1 MNSATASSAS
11 IWPRRLRN
19 GAVLIAVLV
28 ALYALLGFLILPTFA
43 KPKLEAAATQ
53 QLDRRAML
61 GKLEFNPFTFR
72 ARLSD
77 FALTDRDP
85 RRPFVRFSTLDLD
98 VSLASLWNR
107 APVLDAV
114 HLVRPQVDLTRNPDG
129 TYSIDDLVEKAAKAE
144 GPTTLFSINNIEVDD
159 GSVSLDDQ
167 PHQRTI
173 VVSSIGIGIPFLS
186 SLPHDARIRVTPRL
200 EGAIGQARF
209 ALRSNSNSPFADT
222 REATLEWS
230 LDALPLAHYA
240 EYLSLPGGIKL
251 TDGALSTRLRL
262 AFATEKGVAR
272 TIALSGAARV
282 DELALAR
289 RDGTALAGSRS
300 VDVGFA
306 KLDWLAH
313 SIALERI
320 ALDGPALDLRREAT
334 GALDLA
340 QAVPGREQASRAPAR
355 PWRFSVADARVT
367 DGTVRFADRSVTPE
381 FRVALSKIGFEGK
394 QIASNGP
401 PGSIE
406 LGFDSDDGAHFAV
419 KGQVDPAKAAM
430 HGHIALTNVN
440 IVKLY
445 PYYASALD
453 ADITRGKLDVA
464 GDFDASS
471 SGASPTFAIARG
483 SVGLSDLDAAVR
495 GAREPFLR
503 IARADLDGIAI
514 DAQKRSIAIDDAQWR
529 GGSVRV
535 RRQRNGTID
544 LERLAHFPRKSAD
557 TVQRSAGDSADDD
570 AWHLLVRKLG
580 AERIAADF
588 EDRVPE
594 PPVKLRIPD
603 ARIAADNV
611 TNARGAKAAIEVTA
625 RIGSSGR
632 LRVRGAVVAD
642 PLAADWKIDATGIE
656 LVPFRPYIE
665 SRTNIVVTS
674 GSVAAKGRLTYAASR
689 AGTPRARYA
698 GDVTVANFGSLDR
711 PTSQELVRWKTL
723 ALTGVDTA
731 SEPLNVAIGAVRMDQ
746 FYARVILDANATLN
760 LQKLLAPESAAVTAA
775 PGPAATAGGV
785 TTKELPPS
793 SRSAGL
799 PISIGRIELSNGEVQ
814 YSDLFVRPNYS
825 THLTEVSGSVS
836 AMSAAQ
842 EGTVELTG
850 RVEGTAPVDV
860 RGTLNP
866 FSQQLTLDLAGKATD
881 IDLPPLTPYS
891 VKYAGYGIQKGK
903 VSFDVHYRIDD
914 RKLVATNKLK
924 LDQLTFGEHVD
935 SPTATRLPVLLAV
948 SLLKDRNGVINLD
961 LPIQGTLDDPQFSV
975 WGVLV
980 QIFVNL
986 VTKAVTAPFA
996 LLSSIGGGGGE
1007 QLAYVAF
1014 APGHAELSAAAQAK
1028 LQTLARA
1035 LTDRP
1040 ALKIDAAGRA
1050 DPDADREGLKR
1061 AMLDG
1066 AIRSQKQKA
1075 LAAEGQSAPPLDAL
1089 TIDAAEYPNL
1099 LMTVYRAADL
1109 PDKPRNV
1116 LGIAKTIPP
1125 AEMEALLLKSY
1136 RVDDQALAALANR
1149 RAQAVKR
1156 WITDKGGVAPERV
1169 FIVAPKLTAAGIDDK
1184 GSPTRVDFA
1193 LR

>member
-1 MNSATASSAS
+1 M
-11 IWPRRLRN
+11 
-19 GAVLIAVLV
+19 IAVLV
-28 ALYALLGFLILPTFA
+28 ALYALLGFLILPTLA

-53 QLDRRAML
+53 QLDRRATL

-114 HLVRPQVDLTRNPDG
+114 HLVRPQVDLTRNADG
-129 TYSIDDLVEKAAKAE
+129 TYSIDDLVEKAAKSE

-167 PHQRTI
+167 PHRRKI

-200 EGAIGQARF
+200 EGAIDQARF
-209 ALRSNSNSPFADT
+209 ALRGNSNSPFADT
-222 REATLEWS
+222 REATLEWN

-240 EYLSLPGGIKL
+240 EYLSLPGGIRL
-251 TDGALSTRLRL
+251 TDGALTTRLRL
-262 AFATEKGVAR
+262 AFVTEKGIAR

-282 DELALAR
+282 DKLALAR
-289 RDGTALAGSRS
+289 RDGTALAGSKS
-300 VDVGFA
+300 VDVALA

-313 SIALERI
+313 SVALERI
-320 ALDGPALDLRREAT
+320 AVEGPALDLRREAT
-334 GALDLA
+334 GALELA
-340 QAVPGREQASRAPAR
+340 QAVSGRGPASRAPAR
-355 PWRFSVADARVT
+355 PWRFSVADARIT

-394 QIASNGP
+394 QIASSGP

-406 LGFDSDDGAHFAV
+406 LGFDSDDGAHFTV
-419 KGQVDPAKAAM
+419 EGQVDPAKAAM
-430 HGHIALTNVN
+430 HGHVALTNVN

-445 PYYASALD
+445 PYYTSALD

-464 GDFDASS
+464 GDFDASNQ
-471 SGASPTFAIARG
+471 GTSPSFAIARG
-483 SVGLSDLDAAVR
+483 SIALSDLDAAIR

-514 DAQKRSIAIDDAQWR
+514 DAQKRSIVIDDAKWR

-544 LERLAHFPRKSAD
+544 LARLARFQRKSAD
-557 TVQRSAGDSADDD
+557 AVRRSAASDSADGD
-570 AWHLLVRKLG
+570 AWHLLVHKLG

-588 EDRVPE
+588 EDRLPE

-603 ARIAADNV
+603 ARIAADEV
-611 TNARGAKAAIEVTA
+611 SNARAAKSAIEVTA

-642 PLAADWKIDATGIE
+642 PLAVDWRIDATGID

-665 SRTNIVVTS
+665 SRTNIVVTR

-698 GDVTVANFGSLDR
+698 GDVTVVNFGSLDR

-723 ALTGVDTA
+723 AFTGVDTA

-746 FYARVILDANATLN
+746 FYARVILDADATLN
-760 LQKLLAPESAAVTAA
+760 LQQLLAPESAAAAA
-775 PGPAATAGGV
+775 PGSPATVAGV

-799 PISIGRIELSNGEVQ
+799 PVSIGRIELSNGEVQ
-814 YSDLFVRPNYS
+814 YSDFFVRPNYS

-836 AMSAAQ
+836 ALSAAQ
-842 EGTVELTG
+842 EGNVELTG

-866 FSQQLTLDLAGKATD
+866 FSQQLALDVTGKATD

-903 VSFDVHYRIDD
+903 LSLDVHYRIDD

-948 SLLKDRNGVINLD
+948 SLLEDRNGVINLD

-1014 APGHAELSAAAQAK
+1014 APGHAELSEAAQAK
-1028 LQTLARA
+1028 LQTLAKA

-1050 DPDADREGLKR
+1050 VPDADREGLKR

-1066 AIRSQKQKA
+1066 AIRSQKLKA
-1075 LAAEGQSAPPLDAL
+1075 LAAEGQSAPPLDSL
-1089 TIDAAEYPNL
+1089 TINAAEYPKL
-1099 LMTVYRAADL
+1099 LTTVYRAADF

-1116 LGIAKTIPP
+1116 LGITKTIPP

-1136 RVDDQALAALANR
+1136 RVDDQALATLANR
-1149 RAQAVKR
+1149 RAQTVKQ
-1156 WITDKGGVAPERV
+1156 WITSKGGVAPERV

-1193 LR
+1193 IR

>member
-1 MNSATASSAS
+1 MNSANASSPS
-11 IWPRRLRN
+11 VWLRRLRN

-28 ALYALLGFLILPTFA
+28 ALYALLGFLILPTLA

-53 QLDRRAML
+53 QLDRRATL
-61 GKLEFNPFTFR
+61 GKLEFNPFTLR
-72 ARLSD
+72 TRLSD
-77 FALTDRDP
+77 FALTDRNP

-114 HLVRPQVDLTRNPDG
+114 HLVRPQVDLTRNADG
-129 TYSIDDLVEKAAKAE
+129 TYSIDDLVAKAAKAE
-144 GPTTLFSINNIEVDD
+144 GPTTLFSISNIEVDD

-167 PHQRTI
+167 PHRRKI

-200 EGAIGQARF
+200 EGAIGEARF
-209 ALRSNSNSPFADT
+209 ALRGNSNSPFADT
-222 REATLEWS
+222 REATIEWN
-230 LDALPLAHYA
+230 LDALPLARYA
-240 EYLSLPGGIKL
+240 EYLSLPGGIRL
-251 TDGALSTRLRL
+251 TGGALTTRLRL
-262 AFATEKGVAR
+262 AFVTEKDVAR
-272 TIALSGAARV
+272 TIALSGTARV

-289 RDGTALAGSRS
+289 SDGTAFAGSRS
-300 VDVGFA
+300 VDVRLA

-313 SIALERI
+313 AIALERI
-320 ALDGPALDLRREAT
+320 AVEGPALDLRREAT
-334 GALDLA
+334 GALEFA
-340 QAVPGREQASRAPAR
+340 QAVSGRGEASRAPAR
-355 PWRFSVADARVT
+355 PWRFSIADARVT

-394 QIASNGP
+394 QIASSGP
-401 PGSIE
+401 PGSVA
-406 LGFDSDDGAHFAV
+406 LGFDSDDGAHFTAE
-419 KGQVDPAKAAM
+419 GQVDPAKAAM
-430 HGHIALTNVN
+430 HGHVALTNVN
-440 IVKLY
+440 VVKLY

-453 ADITRGKLDVA
+453 ADIMRGKLDAA
-464 GDFDASS
+464 GDFDASNQ
-471 SGASPTFAIARG
+471 GASPSFAIASG
-483 SVGLSDLDAAVR
+483 SVALSGLDAAVR

-529 GGSVRV
+529 GGSIRV

-544 LERLAHFPRKSAD
+544 LERLAHFQRKSAD
-557 TVQRSAGDSADDD
+557 AVRRSAGDSADDD

-642 PLAADWKIDATGIE
+642 PLAADWRIDATGID

-665 SRTNIVVTS
+665 SRTNVIVTR
-674 GSVAAKGRLTYAASR
+674 GSVAARGRITYATSR
-689 AGTPRARYA
+689 GGTPRARYT

-723 ALTGVDTA
+723 ALTGIDTA
-731 SEPLNVAIGAVRMDQ
+731 SEPLNVAVGAVRMDQ
-746 FYARVILDANATLN
+746 FYARVILNADATLN
-760 LQKLLAPESAAVTAA
+760 LQQLLAPESAATAA

-799 PISIGRIELSNGEVQ
+799 PVSIGRIELSNGEVQ

-866 FSQQLTLDLAGKATD
+866 FSQQLALDVTGKATD

-903 VSFDVHYRIDD
+903 LSFDVHYRIDD

-935 SPTATRLPVLLAV
+935 SPSATRLPVLLAV

-1028 LQTLARA
+1028 LQTLAKA

-1050 DPDADREGLKR
+1050 VPDADREGLKR

-1075 LAAEGQSAPPLDAL
+1075 LAADGQSAPPLDAL
-1089 TIDAAEYPNL
+1089 TIDAAEYPEL
-1099 LMTVYRAADL
+1099 LTAVYRAADL

-1116 LGIAKTIPP
+1116 LGIAKTIPR

-1136 RVDDQALAALANR
+1136 RVDDQALATLANR
-1149 RAQAVKR
+1149 RAQTVKQ

-1169 FIVAPKLTAAGIDDK
+1169 FIVAPRLTAAGIDDK

-1193 LR
+1193 IR

>member
-1 MNSATASSAS
+1 MDSATTSSPS

-19 GAVLIAVLV
+19 GAVLVAVLV
-28 ALYALLGFLILPTFA
+28 ALYALVGFLVLPTLA
-43 KPKLEAAATQ
+43 KPKIEAMATQ
-53 QLDRRAML
+53 RLDRRATL

-85 RRPFVRFSTLDLD
+85 RRPFVRFATLDLD

-114 HLVRPQVDLTRNPDG
+114 HLVRPQVDLTRNADG
-129 TYSIDDLVEKAAKAE
+129 TYSIDDLVAKTAAAE
-144 GPTTLFSINNIEVDD
+144 GPTTPFSINNIEVDN

-167 PHQRTI
+167 PHQRKI

-200 EGAIGQARF
+200 EGAIDGARF
-209 ALRSNSNSPFADT
+209 ALLGNSNSPFADT
-222 REATLEWS
+222 REATLEWN
-230 LDALPLAHYA
+230 LDALPLARYA

-251 TDGALSTRLRL
+251 TGGALTTRLRL
-262 AFATEKGVAR
+262 AFVTEKGVAR

-300 VDVGFA
+300 VAVGLA

-320 ALDGPALDLRREAT
+320 AVDGPALDLRREAT
-334 GALDLA
+334 GALELA
-340 QAVPGREQASRAPAR
+340 QAVSGRGQASRAPSR

-394 QIASNGP
+394 QIASSGP

-406 LGFDSDDGAHFAV
+406 LGFDSDDGAHFTV
-419 KGQVDPAKAAM
+419 EGKVDPAKAAM

-464 GDFDASS
+464 GDFDASN
-471 SGASPTFAIARG
+471 SGPSPTFAVARG
-483 SVGLSDLDAAVR
+483 TVGLSDLDAAIR

-544 LERLAHFPRKSAD
+544 LERLAHFQRKSAD

-642 PLAADWKIDATGIE
+642 PLAADWKIDATGID

-674 GSVAAKGRLTYAASR
+674 GSAAAKGRLTYAASR

-731 SEPLNVAIGAVRMDQ
+731 SEPLTVAVGAVRMDQ
-746 FYARVILDANATLN
+746 FYARVILNADATLN
-760 LQKLLAPESAAVTAA
+760 LQQLLAPESAATAA

-799 PISIGRIELSNGEVQ
+799 PVSIGRIELSNGEVQ
-814 YSDLFVRPNYS
+814 YSDFFVRPNYS

-836 AMSAAQ
+836 ALSAAQ
-842 EGTVELTG
+842 DGTVELTG
-850 RVEGTAPVDV
+850 RVEGSAPVDV

-866 FSQQLTLDLAGKATD
+866 FSQQLALDVTGKATD

-903 VSFDVHYRIDD
+903 LSFDVHYRIDD
-914 RKLVATNKLK
+914 RKLVATNRLK

-1028 LQTLARA
+1028 LQTLAKA

-1050 DPDADREGLKR
+1050 IPDADREGLKR

-1089 TIDAAEYPNL
+1089 TIDAAEYPKL
-1099 LMTVYRAADL
+1099 LMTVYRASDL

-1136 RVDDQALAALANR
+1136 RVDDQALATLANR
-1149 RAQAVKR
+1149 RAQAVKQ

-1169 FIVAPKLTAAGIDDK
+1169 FVVAPKLTAAGIDDK

-1193 LR
+1193 IR